1 MRFTRLLLVT
11 SLALVGGEVLAQE
24 APPPALEL
32 PLGAPVRLRL
42 DAARGG
48 WVEGVLA
55 DVDSRSISLLPR
67 EAPPLGANPLRL
79 PSTSITRLEVLTGK
93 KRQWLPGL
101 LIGAAVGL
109 AMGIGEKVDPVRCQF
124 DEYTFC
130 SRGAAV
136 ATMTGSSAFLG
147 ALIGGMVKTDIWTP
161 VALDALGPL
170 APRGPRTSLR
180 VGAARGGAGA
190 QLSVSF

>member
-11 SLALVGGEVLAQE
+11 SLALGGGEILAQE
-24 APPPALEL
+24 APALEL
-32 PLGAPVRLRL
+32 PLGAPVRLRV
-42 DAARGG
+42 AAAPDG

-55 DVDSRSISLLPR
+55 GADSRTISLLPR

-79 PSTSITRLEVLTGK
+79 PSASVTRLEVLTGK
-93 KRQWLPGL
+93 KRQWFAGL
-101 LIGAAVGL
+101 FIGAAVGL
-109 AMGIGEKVDPVRCQF
+109 AMGIGEKVDPVQCQF

-136 ATMTGSSAFLG
+136 AAMTGTSAFLG
-147 ALIGGMVKTDIWTP
+147 ALIGGMVRTDVWTP
-161 VALDALGPL
+161 VAVDTLGPP
-170 APRGPRTSLR
+170 ASRGPRASLR
-180 VGAARGGAGA
+180 LGAARGGAGA